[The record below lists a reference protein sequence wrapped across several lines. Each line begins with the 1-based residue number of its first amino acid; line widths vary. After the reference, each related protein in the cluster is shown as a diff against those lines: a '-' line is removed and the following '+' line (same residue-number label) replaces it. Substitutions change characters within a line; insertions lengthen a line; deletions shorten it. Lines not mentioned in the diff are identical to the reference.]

1 MPREVVERPREKR
14 GPSATVRQK
23 ENAVLVSKNE
33 QPATMTADRALGPFD
48 LTGEVAIVTGGNGGI
63 GLGMARGLA
72 QAGAAGGDRRARQR
86 GTKMMVKAI
95 GIHPIGADAC
105 SVLTIG
111 GIGEKHPVAYDK
123 IQTFTLVRREDR
135 WFCAAFQNTAM
146 SQRAETYYN

>member
-1 MPREVVERPREKR
+1 M
-14 GPSATVRQK
+14 
-23 ENAVLVSKNE
+23 LVSKNE
-33 QPATMTADRALGPFD
+33 QPAKMTADRALGPFD
-48 LTGEVAIVTGGNGGI
+48 LTGEMAMVTGGNGGI

-111 GIGEKHPVAYDK
+111 GIGEKHPVATIRFK
-123 IQTFTLVRREDR
+123 LSRLSAEKTAGFAQRSKTRR
-135 WFCAAFQNTAM
+135 
-146 SQRAETYYN
+146 